1 MKMIME
7 QIEINQAPSVSE
19 DLKRNLIYSSLQL
32 NEHLSKELADLQ
44 ELKNSRITN
53 RIVRLAEAT
62 AKITE
67 LALVQFSDID
77 AVIENRVS

>member
-1 MKMIME
+1 MKTIME
-7 QIEINQAPSVSE
+7 QIKIKQAPTQSE

-67 LALVQFSDID
+67 LALVQFSDVD
-77 AVIENRVS
+77 AVIENTVS